1 MLNAILITYISSCGL
16 TTESGSTN
24 VSETPIPT
32 NDNNM
37 VNGGNEYSQEVLIG
51 GAVIVSVFG
60 ITQILLIVAVVLL
73 FVAIISVHKKYKKII
88 KEQADV
94 QVKTSTAYGV
104 CTEVPD
110 LQLNSNS
117 AYDHG
122 MHEAS
127 SQVIYDCI

>member
-16 TTESGSTN
+16 TTESGSTS

-32 NDNNM
+32 NDNM

-73 FVAIISVHKKYKKII
+73 SVAIISVHKKYKKII

-117 AYDHG
+117 AYDRG

-127 SQVIYDCI
+127 SQVIYDYI

>member
-16 TTESGSTN
+16 TTESGSTS

-117 AYDHG
+117 AYDRG